1 MHGCRNDPPQLARRN
16 DLPRFGI
23 GGFTC
28 MVLGALV
35 GCQSSEAPI
44 LLPTAIVFDWSRN
57 GSRSIY
63 RAALDG
69 TDTLRLTS
77 VAADDEHPSERAGM
91 VVFTSYRDGNAELYA
106 VAGTGGAAHRLT
118 TTAANET
125 QPALSPDGT
134 KIAYVSDASGVTK
147 LWISAADGTG
157 AQPLTTGFG
166 FSGSVEASPS
176 WAPDGTRLVFV
187 STTNGSADLYILTFG
202 GGTPSPLV
210 TDPGADVEP
219 AWSPDGKLVAFASE
233 RAGGGSTNIFTVD
246 VATHH
251 IAQLT
256 NDTGTDGQA
265 AWLPDGRLVYTAWV
279 AGTARLRWLDP
290 AAPGSATDAGPS
302 AGDVQHAAAVF

>member
-1 MHGCRNDPPQLARRN
+1 AMQRRRLQHDAGGGVVSPGESTHTQGTMHGCRNDPPQLARRN

-134 KIAYVSDASGVTK
+134 KIAYVSDASGVK
-147 LWISAADGTG
+147 IGR
-157 AQPLTTGFG
+157 
-166 FSGSVEASPS
+166 ASC
-176 WAPDGTRLVFV
+176 R
-187 STTNGSADLYILTFG
+187 
-202 GGTPSPLV
+202 
-210 TDPGADVEP
+210 
-219 AWSPDGKLVAFASE
+219 
-233 RAGGGSTNIFTVD
+233 
-246 VATHH
+246 
-251 IAQLT
+251 
-256 NDTGTDGQA
+256 
-265 AWLPDGRLVYTAWV
+265 
-279 AGTARLRWLDP
+279 
-290 AAPGSATDAGPS
+290 
-302 AGDVQHAAAVF
+302 